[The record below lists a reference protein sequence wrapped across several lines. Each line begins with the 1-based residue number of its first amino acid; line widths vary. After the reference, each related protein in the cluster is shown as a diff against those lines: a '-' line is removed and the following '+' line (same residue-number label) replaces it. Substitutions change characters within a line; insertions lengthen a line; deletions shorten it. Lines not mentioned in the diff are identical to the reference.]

1 MMNQLNQEKMNKK
14 TKNQKETNVERFNRW
29 MKEKVQSVYYSDN
42 IRMCNA
48 YERVLCYE

>member
-1 MMNQLNQEKMNKK
+1 MTNQLNQEKMNKK

-42 IRMCNA
+42 IKMCNA
-48 YERVLCYE
+48 YERVLRYE